1 MITTQPGSRSTTKYR
16 YPFMELTIILADDN
30 HLIRQGVAAILESL
44 DGVTVV
50 AQCEDQPSLLA
61 AVAEHR
67 PNVVVTDIRMPPTHS
82 DEGIAAALSIRSE
95 FPETG
100 IVVLS
105 QYSEPAFVL
114 ALFEQGSESLA
125 YLLKDRVSPGE
136 LERAIRATAT
146 GESAVDAKIVE
157 VLVQGRSRRPSAID
171 RLTPR
176 EHEVLSRIAEGLNN
190 AAVAET
196 LVLSEKAVANHINS
210 IFSKLDLGADDGAHR
225 RVKAVLLW
233 LAQNS

>member
-1 MITTQPGSRSTTKYR
+1 MITTQPGSRGTINYR
-16 YPFMELTIILADDN
+16 YPLMELTIILADDN
-30 HLIRQGVAAILESL
+30 HLIRQGVAAILDSL

-50 AQCEDQPSLLA
+50 AQCDDQPSLLA

-67 PNVVVTDIRMPPTHS
+67 PDVVVTDIRMPPTHS
-82 DEGIAAALSIRSE
+82 DEGIAAALSIRAE
-95 FPETG
+95 FPDTG

-114 ALFEQGSESLA
+114 ALFEQGSQSLA

-136 LERAIRATAT
+136 LERAIRATAV

-176 EHEVLSRIAEGLNN
+176 ESEVLSCIAEGLNN

-233 LAQNS
+233 LAQSS

>member
-1 MITTQPGSRSTTKYR
+1 MITTQTASLGATHYR
-16 YPFMELTIILADDN
+16 YPPMDLTIILADDN

-82 DEGIAAALSIRSE
+82 DEGIAAALSIRRD

-136 LERAIRATAT
+136 LERAIRATAA

-176 EHEVLSRIAEGLNN
+176 EREVLSRIAGGLNN
-190 AAVAET
+190 AAIAET
-196 LVLSEKAVANHINS
+196 LVLSEKAVSNHINS